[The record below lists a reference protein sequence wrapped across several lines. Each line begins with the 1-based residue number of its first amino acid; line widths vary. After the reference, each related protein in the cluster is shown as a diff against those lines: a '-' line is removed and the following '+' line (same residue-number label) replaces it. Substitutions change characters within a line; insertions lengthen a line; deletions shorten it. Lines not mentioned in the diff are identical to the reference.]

1 MTTYRWITL
10 RLFWSLLLL
19 LPAAFFTLWLL
30 HEFVPLG
37 TSTLDPVIVLMIF
50 VALLPPVS
58 YVLTREGLRRFE
70 FLHERGKALVDA
82 GREDSVHEVFA
93 LILGVMRS
101 GLLSRSRQEGLRR
114 HLLRSYFPFYAEH
127 PEWEYFQQQL
137 LVAMR
142 EGVRPAEAYH
152 VLKAFVLNQK
162 KLTLDIANLAEE
174 LLDHDP
180 EDEALAT
187 FFVQH
192 FLAEK
197 KAHFRAEYFYS
208 RYLAKGGPL
217 SDEILTL
224 CLPKVLAHRR
234 TDDFAGWCYVRAFD
248 QARPEQPQVRQA
260 LHGLWEDYR
269 NQQRHDALSKQVAL
283 CAARL
288 TAREKASWEAPQAQ
302 APRKDAKPLWE
313 RWAYVARQVA
323 RESLAFLLAQKKL
336 VLLGGTGLAV
346 LLSLLLF
353 WPEGATT
360 NKPTA
365 NTTIAQPDTL
375 HYYSLQVGALKTKRS
390 AEAAVHAL
398 QRRKLEA
405 YVLEPQS
412 PRGWFRIRVGKYP
425 SASTARTAA
434 DSLKAVG
441 LIEDFFVTN
450 YEGKK
455 EPKTDARK

>member
-19 LPAAFFTLWLL
+19 LPTAFFTLWLL
-30 HEFVPLG
+30 HEFAQIGSSLP
-37 TSTLDPVIVLMIF
+37 DPFIVLMLF

-58 YVLTREGLRRFE
+58 YLLTREGLRRFE
-70 FLHERGKALVDA
+70 FLHNRGKALVDA
-82 GREDSVHEVFA
+82 SHEEAVHEVFA

-101 GLLSRSRQEGLRR
+101 GLLSKARQESLRR

-137 LVAMR
+137 VVAMR
-142 EGVRPAEAYH
+142 EGVRPEEAYH
-152 VLKAFVLNQK
+152 VLKAYVLNQK

-180 EDEALAT
+180 DDEAVAT

-197 KAHFRAEYFYS
+197 KAHYRAEYFYG
-208 RYLAKGGPL
+208 RYLAKDGLL

-224 CLPKVLAHRR
+224 CLPKVLAHHRK
-234 TDDFAGWCYVRAFD
+234 DDFAGWCYVRTFD
-248 QARPEQPQVRQA
+248 RARPEQAQARQA
-260 LHGLWEDYR
+260 LHGLWEEYR
-269 NQQRHDALSKQVAL
+269 KLQRQDALSKQVAL
-283 CAARL
+283 CAAHL
-288 TAREKASWEAPQAQ
+288 TAKEIANWNEPKAE
-302 APRKDAKPLWE
+302 APRKRPKNFWVSWLEVGKQFVWE
-313 RWAYVARQVA
+313 AATFV
-323 RESLAFLLAQKKL
+323 REQKKW
-336 VLLGGTGLAV
+336 VLAGGAGLAV
-346 LLSLLLF
+346 LMSLLLLL
-353 WPEGATT
+353 PIGSATK
-360 NKPTA
+360 KPATITA
-365 NTTIAQPDTL
+365 PAAPDTL
-375 HYYSLQVGALKTKRS
+375 QYYSLQVGALKTKRS
-390 AEAAVHAL
+390 AETVVNAL

-412 PRGWFRIRVGKYP
+412 SRGWYRIRVGKYP
-425 SASTARTAA
+425 SSNAARSAA

-450 YEGKK
+450 YE
-455 EPKTDARK
+455 RK